1 MQSGN
6 LFLCNVG
13 STVPD
18 IYAKCQVMTL
28 LFMCVNI
35 NLQVYKKVFAAIFI
49 MSDYIGQRYCIKF
62 CVKNGFSPTET
73 FKMLEKCFGD
83 ECISRTTFFDW
94 HKLFREGREQVEDE
108 TRAPKPSTSTDPGHI
123 NQIKD
128 LILENRRLTIRDLV
142 DIVGISYG
150 SVQTILKDHLHLR
163 RVAPRLVPK
172 ALSFFEKERRIN
184 VSQEMLSDYKS
195 VMNNIITGDE
205 TWVYAYDPE
214 TPDQSSEYRAKGE
227 PKPKRPRQSQSKI
240 KVMLTV
246 FFDVHGVVHSEF
258 LPTGQTVNKQY
269 YLGVMRRLR
278 ENIRRKRPELWT
290 NNSWYLHHDN
300 APAHTAYLI
309 RDFLMNNSTH
319 VVPQAPYSP
328 DLAPCDFF
336 LFPRLKRALRGH
348 RFETIEEIQRAS
360 QAELRKIP
368 GDEYLNCFKDWEKR
382 WHKCIGSG
390 GEYFE
395 GDDID
400 LEESL

>member
-6 LFLCNVG
+6 PFLCNVG

-94 HKLFREGREQVEDE
+94 HKLFREGREQVEDV

-205 TWVYAYDPE
+205 TWIYAYDPE
-214 TPDQSSEYRAKGE
+214 TPD
-227 PKPKRPRQSQSKI
+227 
-240 KVMLTV
+240 
-246 FFDVHGVVHSEF
+246 
-258 LPTGQTVNKQY
+258 
-269 YLGVMRRLR
+269 
-278 ENIRRKRPELWT
+278 
-290 NNSWYLHHDN
+290 
-300 APAHTAYLI
+300 
-309 RDFLMNNSTH
+309 
-319 VVPQAPYSP
+319 
-328 DLAPCDFF
+328 
-336 LFPRLKRALRGH
+336 
-348 RFETIEEIQRAS
+348 
-360 QAELRKIP
+360 
-368 GDEYLNCFKDWEKR
+368 
-382 WHKCIGSG
+382 
-390 GEYFE
+390 
-395 GDDID
+395 
-400 LEESL
+400 